1 MILRE
6 NSCLKVQKKC
16 VIVCLLA
23 QVVLSIDNEERVM
36 EKIVLEKS
44 PLADVTLISNLF
56 LDKYMPRANG
66 EYVKVYLYILRCS
79 TMSDVILSVD
89 SIASSLELT
98 EADVTRALKY
108 WDQTGILGIEFN
120 NRGALSRIIIKDLR
134 NDMPIT
140 FKLVPE
146 VTATSTIASS
156 TSSPFKVD
164 KQPVIA
170 KSVSSFDEATEKN
183 VPKQRQ
189 FTTSELS
196 TLTSDEDIKELL
208 YISQTYL
215 GKTLSSTETNT
226 ILYFYDGLKFPID
239 LIEYLIEYCVSNGH
253 TAMKYI
259 ETVALSWAKENITS
273 VDMAKARM
281 ASVKGNSYPI
291 MKAFGLSGRNLA
303 TSEQEF
309 VIKWTDEYGFP
320 LDMILDA
327 CNRTINTIHQP
338 SFQYADSIL
347 QRWLKNGIKT
357 LADVKTLDNIHET
370 KVKEPATKSQMQ
382 GNYDYTNKPSGK
394 NSFNSFK
401 TQREYD
407 YTALE
412 RDLLRRR

>member
-1 MILRE
+1 
-6 NSCLKVQKKC
+6 
-16 VIVCLLA
+16 
-23 QVVLSIDNEERVM
+23 M

-79 TMSDVILSVD
+79 TMSDAILSVD

-140 FKLVPE
+140 FKIVPE

-382 GNYDYTNKPSGK
+382 GNCDYTNKPSGK

>member
-1 MILRE
+1 
-6 NSCLKVQKKC
+6 
-16 VIVCLLA
+16 
-23 QVVLSIDNEERVM
+23 M

-164 KQPVIA
+164 KQPVIS

>member
-79 TMSDVILSVD
+79 TMSDAILSVD

-357 LADVKTLDNIHET
+357 LADVKTLYNIHET

>member
-1 MILRE
+1 
-6 NSCLKVQKKC
+6 
-16 VIVCLLA
+16 
-23 QVVLSIDNEERVM
+23 M

-79 TMSDVILSVD
+79 TMSDAILSVD

-259 ETVALSWAKENITS
+259 ETVALSWAKEKITS

>member
-1 MILRE
+1 M
-6 NSCLKVQKKC
+6 
-16 VIVCLLA
+16 
-23 QVVLSIDNEERVM
+23 DNEERVM

-79 TMSDVILSVD
+79 TMSDAILSVD

-98 EADVTRALKY
+98 ESDVTRALRY
-108 WDQTGILGIEFN
+108 WDQTGILGVEFN
-120 NRGALSRIIIKDLR
+120 SRNNLSKIVIKDLR
-134 NDMPIT
+134 NDLPIT

-146 VTATSTIASS
+146 VATTSTIASS
-156 TSSPFKVD
+156 TASPFKVD
-164 KQPVIA
+164 KLPVIA
-170 KSVSSFDEATEKN
+170 KPVANLDDSTEF

-196 TLTSDEDIKELL
+196 TLTADEDIKELL

-259 ETVALSWAKENITS
+259 ETVALSWAKDNITT
-273 VDMAKARM
+273 VDMAKARV

-309 VIKWTDEYGFP
+309 VIKWTDEYGFS

-370 KVKEPATKSQMQ
+370 KVKDSVSKSQLQ
-382 GNYDYTNKPSGK
+382 SNYDYTNKPTVK
-394 NSFNSFK
+394 NNFNSFK

>member
-1 MILRE
+1 M
-6 NSCLKVQKKC
+6 KKC
-16 VIVCLLA
+16 VIVCLLT
-23 QVVLSIDNEERVM
+23 QVVLSMDNEERVM

-56 LDKYMPRANG
+56 LDKYMPKANG

-79 TMSDVILSVD
+79 TMSDAILSVD

-98 EADVTRALKY
+98 ESDVTRALRY
-108 WDQTGILGIEFN
+108 WDQTGILGVEFN
-120 NRGALSRIIIKDLR
+120 SRNNLSKIVIKDLR
-134 NDMPIT
+134 NDLPIT

-146 VTATSTIASS
+146 VATTSTIASS
-156 TSSPFKVD
+156 TASPFKVD

-170 KSVSSFDEATEKN
+170 KPVANLDDSTEF

-196 TLTSDEDIKELL
+196 TLTADEDIKELL

-259 ETVALSWAKENITS
+259 ETVALSWAKDNITT
-273 VDMAKARM
+273 VDMAKAKV

-309 VIKWTDEYGFP
+309 VIKWTDEYGFS

-370 KVKEPATKSQMQ
+370 KVKDSVSKSQLQ
-382 GNYDYTNKPSGK
+382 SNYDYTNKPTVK
-394 NSFNSFK
+394 NNFNSFK

>member
-1 MILRE
+1 M
-6 NSCLKVQKKC
+6 KKC

-23 QVVLSIDNEERVM
+23 QVVLSMDNEERVM

-56 LDKYMPRANG
+56 LDKYMPKANG

-79 TMSDVILSVD
+79 TMSDAILSVD
-89 SIASSLELT
+89 SMASSLELT
-98 EADVTRALKY
+98 ESDVTRALRY
-108 WDQTGILGIEFN
+108 WDQTGILGVEFN
-120 NRGALSRIIIKDLR
+120 SRNNLSKIIIKDLR
-134 NDMPIT
+134 NDLPIT

-146 VTATSTIASS
+146 VATTSTIASS
-156 TSSPFKVD
+156 TASPFKVD

-170 KSVSSFDEATEKN
+170 KPMASLDDSTEF

-196 TLTSDEDIKELL
+196 TLTADEDIKELL

-259 ETVALSWAKENITS
+259 ETVALSWAKDNITT
-273 VDMAKARM
+273 VDMAKARV

-309 VIKWTDEYGFP
+309 VIKWTDEYGFS

-370 KVKEPATKSQMQ
+370 KVKDSVSKSQLQ
-382 GNYDYTNKPSGK
+382 SSYDYTNKLTVK
-394 NSFNSFK
+394 NNFNSFK

>member
-1 MILRE
+1 M
-6 NSCLKVQKKC
+6 KKC

-23 QVVLSIDNEERVM
+23 QVVLSMDNEERVM

-56 LDKYMPRANG
+56 LDKYMPKANG

-79 TMSDVILSVD
+79 TMSDAILSVD

-98 EADVTRALKY
+98 ESDVTRALRY
-108 WDQTGILGIEFN
+108 WDQTGILGVEFN
-120 NRGALSRIIIKDLR
+120 SRNNLSKIVIKDLR
-134 NDMPIT
+134 NDLPIT

-146 VTATSTIASS
+146 VATTSTIASS
-156 TSSPFKVD
+156 TASPFKVD
-164 KQPVIA
+164 KLPVIA
-170 KSVSSFDEATEKN
+170 KPVANLDDSTEF

-196 TLTSDEDIKELL
+196 TLTADEDIKELL

-259 ETVALSWAKENITS
+259 ETVALSWAKDNITT
-273 VDMAKARM
+273 VDMAKAKV

-309 VIKWTDEYGFP
+309 VIKWTDEYGFS

-370 KVKEPATKSQMQ
+370 KVKDSVSKSQLQ
-382 GNYDYTNKPSGK
+382 SNYDYTNKPTVK
-394 NSFNSFK
+394 NNFNSFK

>member
-1 MILRE
+1 
-6 NSCLKVQKKC
+6 
-16 VIVCLLA
+16 
-23 QVVLSIDNEERVM
+23 M

-79 TMSDVILSVD
+79 TMSDAILSVD

-164 KQPVIA
+164 KQHVIS

>member
-1 MILRE
+1 
-6 NSCLKVQKKC
+6 
-16 VIVCLLA
+16 
-23 QVVLSIDNEERVM
+23 M

>member
-1 MILRE
+1 M
-6 NSCLKVQKKC
+6 KKC

-23 QVVLSIDNEERVM
+23 QVVLSMDNEERVM

-56 LDKYMPRANG
+56 LDKYMPKANG

-79 TMSDVILSVD
+79 TMSDAILSVD
-89 SIASSLELT
+89 SMASSLELT
-98 EADVTRALKY
+98 ESDVTRALRY
-108 WDQTGILGIEFN
+108 WDQTGILGVEFN
-120 NRGALSRIIIKDLR
+120 SRNNLSKIIIKDLR
-134 NDMPIT
+134 NDLPIT

-146 VTATSTIASS
+146 VATTSTIASS
-156 TSSPFKVD
+156 TASPFKVD

-170 KSVSSFDEATEKN
+170 KPVANLDDSTEF

-196 TLTSDEDIKELL
+196 TLTADEDIRELL

-259 ETVALSWAKENITS
+259 ETVALSWAKDNITT
-273 VDMAKARM
+273 VDMAKARV

-309 VIKWTDEYGFP
+309 VIKWTDEYGFS

-370 KVKEPATKSQMQ
+370 KVKDSVSKSQLQ
-382 GNYDYTNKPSGK
+382 SNYDYTNKPAVK
-394 NSFNSFK
+394 NNFNSFK

>member
-1 MILRE
+1 
-6 NSCLKVQKKC
+6 
-16 VIVCLLA
+16 
-23 QVVLSIDNEERVM
+23 
-36 EKIVLEKS
+36 
-44 PLADVTLISNLF
+44 
-56 LDKYMPRANG
+56 
-66 EYVKVYLYILRCS
+66 
-79 TMSDVILSVD
+79 
-89 SIASSLELT
+89 
-98 EADVTRALKY
+98 
-108 WDQTGILGIEFN
+108 
-120 NRGALSRIIIKDLR
+120 
-134 NDMPIT
+134 
-140 FKLVPE
+140 
-146 VTATSTIASS
+146 
-156 TSSPFKVD
+156 
-164 KQPVIA
+164 
-170 KSVSSFDEATEKN
+170 
-183 VPKQRQ
+183 
-189 FTTSELS
+189 
-196 TLTSDEDIKELL
+196 
-208 YISQTYL
+208 
-215 GKTLSSTETNT
+215 
-226 ILYFYDGLKFPID
+226 
-239 LIEYLIEYCVSNGH
+239 
-253 TAMKYI
+253 
-259 ETVALSWAKENITS
+259 
-273 VDMAKARM
+273 MAKARM

>member
-1 MILRE
+1 M
-6 NSCLKVQKKC
+6 KKC
-16 VIVCLLA
+16 VIVCLLT
-23 QVVLSIDNEERVM
+23 QVVLSMDNEERVM

-44 PLADVTLISNLF
+44 PLADITLISNLF
-56 LDKYMPRANG
+56 LDKYMPKANG

-79 TMSDVILSVD
+79 TMSDAILSVD

-98 EADVTRALKY
+98 ESDVTRALRY
-108 WDQTGILGIEFN
+108 WDQTGILGVEFN
-120 NRGALSRIIIKDLR
+120 SRNNLSKIVIKDLR
-134 NDMPIT
+134 NDLPIT

-146 VTATSTIASS
+146 VATTSTIASS
-156 TSSPFKVD
+156 TASPFKVD
-164 KQPVIA
+164 KQHVIA
-170 KSVSSFDEATEKN
+170 KPVANLDDSTEF

-196 TLTSDEDIKELL
+196 TLTADEDIKELL

-259 ETVALSWAKENITS
+259 ETVALSWAKDNITT
-273 VDMAKARM
+273 VDMAKAKV

-309 VIKWTDEYGFP
+309 VIKWTDEYGFS

-370 KVKEPATKSQMQ
+370 KVKDSVSKSQLQ
-382 GNYDYTNKPSGK
+382 SNYDYTNKPAVK
-394 NSFNSFK
+394 NNFNSFK

>member
-1 MILRE
+1 
-6 NSCLKVQKKC
+6 
-16 VIVCLLA
+16 
-23 QVVLSIDNEERVM
+23 
-36 EKIVLEKS
+36 
-44 PLADVTLISNLF
+44 
-56 LDKYMPRANG
+56 
-66 EYVKVYLYILRCS
+66 
-79 TMSDVILSVD
+79 MSDAILSVD

>member
-1 MILRE
+1 
-6 NSCLKVQKKC
+6 LKVQKKC

-79 TMSDVILSVD
+79 TMSDAILSVD

>member
-1 MILRE
+1 
-6 NSCLKVQKKC
+6 
-16 VIVCLLA
+16 
-23 QVVLSIDNEERVM
+23 M

-79 TMSDVILSVD
+79 TMSDAILSVD

-382 GNYDYTNKPSGK
+382 VNYDYTNKPSGK

>member
-1 MILRE
+1 
-6 NSCLKVQKKC
+6 
-16 VIVCLLA
+16 
-23 QVVLSIDNEERVM
+23 M

-79 TMSDVILSVD
+79 TMSDAILSVD

>member
-1 MILRE
+1 
-6 NSCLKVQKKC
+6 
-16 VIVCLLA
+16 
-23 QVVLSIDNEERVM
+23 M

-79 TMSDVILSVD
+79 TMSDAILSVD

-98 EADVTRALKY
+98 EADVTRALRY